1 MTLSLGWSTL
11 AMAHLPH
18 DPMAAIA
25 LAPTADST
33 RIVAQYLYPGRP
45 IVMVSEDAG
54 RSWSYLAPPGLD
66 HEFLDLR
73 FATPDVLFAADEFTS
88 HMFRSDDGG
97 WNWQPTASPD
107 GAVLSSFA
115 VSPAYA
121 TEPTVFAGTAN
132 GLYRSDDGGASWAEV
147 DSFPVPELHAI
158 TLAPGFPVDPYLY
171 AIAGVGNVYRSMDGG
186 GSWELVVETQPLIQP
201 LVIAIAPDFGY
212 DRIWIGTEGGSIL
225 LSEDRGDAWQ
235 QVSPVIAQA
244 PLEEPINDLVA
255 LSAIHLLG
263 VSTDHAVLCSNDGG
277 TTWNQ
282 CNDGVAP
289 LVSQSSKLWGHY
301 SMLRASGD
309 ELDPVAYSAYEG
321 IYLSLDQGL
330 TWEERC
336 TVLPTYVRAMHV
348 SAGYPY
354 EDASIFLGTY
364 GSGIMVTPDGAE
376 SFRILADGQ
385 QHLFTEWM
393 AIAPDHPE
401 DPRLFA
407 VLSREMKR
415 SGDGGET
422 WDDVETPI
430 EDHLAQIHLAPDF
443 LSSGV
448 AYALGTDAEV
458 RWLIARSVDGG
469 QSWSQVYLDPVED
482 GPQINFFT
490 FSPTMDGV
498 IYAGRSRQEAVMRSE
513 DGAASWDVLFDI
525 PDGLAFRAVFAV
537 ESGGQDIQV
546 LVTDGG
552 RVWRRLGDGEWLEQS
567 PVGAEVHKALQVGQQ
582 LTDPVGDPGSALY
595 LSLEPPG
602 IARSLDAGASWEIL
616 PTPFQGTVL
625 ALAAPPSVP
634 GDPLLVAATH
644 YGAFYT
650 CDEGENWHLLDRLL
664 RHENY
669 ACSARHRGDGWE
681 YEQGEWTGTVASVSS
696 TPGDG
701 FEVEFHGRGVRWLAA
716 RGPNRGPA
724 SVSIDGE
731 PIADVDLYDDT
742 PGETGVVFEHAFA
755 EDDHHLIRIEVLGGG
770 AVEVDAIE
778 VIRHELENAPGEIY
792 ESADWCVDLTPPT
805 DDDDTTPTDDDD
817 DSTPADDDS
826 TGDDD
831 SSESPPDGCC
841 AESCR
846 QAPGPDTAAVIP
858 LLLAALAA
866 LRTRSRWW
874 EE

>member
-1 MTLSLGWSTL
+1 M
-11 AMAHLPH
+11 
-18 DPMAAIA
+18 
-25 LAPTADST
+25 
-33 RIVAQYLYPGRP
+33 
-45 IVMVSEDAG
+45 
-54 RSWSYLAPPGLD
+54 
-66 HEFLDLR
+66 
-73 FATPDVLFAADEFTS
+73 
-88 HMFRSDDGG
+88 
-97 WNWQPTASPD
+97 
-107 GAVLSSFA
+107 
-115 VSPAYA
+115 
-121 TEPTVFAGTAN
+121 
-132 GLYRSDDGGASWAEV
+132 
-147 DSFPVPELHAI
+147 
-158 TLAPGFPVDPYLY
+158 
-171 AIAGVGNVYRSMDGG
+171 
-186 GSWELVVETQPLIQP
+186 
-201 LVIAIAPDFGY
+201 
-212 DRIWIGTEGGSIL
+212 
-225 LSEDRGDAWQ
+225 
-235 QVSPVIAQA
+235 
-244 PLEEPINDLVA
+244 
-255 LSAIHLLG
+255 
-263 VSTDHAVLCSNDGG
+263 
-277 TTWNQ
+277 
-282 CNDGVAP
+282 
-289 LVSQSSKLWGHY
+289 
-301 SMLRASGD
+301 
-309 ELDPVAYSAYEG
+309 
-321 IYLSLDQGL
+321 
-330 TWEERC
+330 
-336 TVLPTYVRAMHV
+336 
-348 SAGYPY
+348 
-354 EDASIFLGTY
+354 
-364 GSGIMVTPDGAE
+364 
-376 SFRILADGQ
+376 
-385 QHLFTEWM
+385 
-393 AIAPDHPE
+393 
-401 DPRLFA
+401 
-407 VLSREMKR
+407 
-415 SGDGGET
+415 
-422 WDDVETPI
+422 
-430 EDHLAQIHLAPDF
+430 
-443 LSSGV
+443 
-448 AYALGTDAEV
+448 
-458 RWLIARSVDGG
+458 
-469 QSWSQVYLDPVED
+469 
-482 GPQINFFT
+482 
-490 FSPTMDGV
+490 
-498 IYAGRSRQEAVMRSE
+498 
-513 DGAASWDVLFDI
+513 
-525 PDGLAFRAVFAV
+525 
-537 ESGGQDIQV
+537 
-546 LVTDGG
+546 
-552 RVWRRLGDGEWLEQS
+552 
-567 PVGAEVHKALQVGQQ
+567 HKALQVGQQ